1 MWRKN
6 TAQCTFCNQSTGSTH
21 AQHCFSLTVCVCVGE
36 GACTDES
43 WVVDLSL
50 VTLRHRLLSAVTQ
63 SQLPEELLL
72 IGRGCQKNISLIDMN
87 TNASK
92 INKSVRPKNL
102 DTRSEV

>member
-1 MWRKN
+1 MWRKILHRV
-6 TAQCTFCNQSTGSTH
+6 QEVLVLTH

-63 SQLPEELLL
+63 SQLTEELLL
-72 IGRGCQKNISLIDMN
+72 IGLAWQKN
-87 TNASK
+87 
-92 INKSVRPKNL
+92 R
-102 DTRSEV
+102 